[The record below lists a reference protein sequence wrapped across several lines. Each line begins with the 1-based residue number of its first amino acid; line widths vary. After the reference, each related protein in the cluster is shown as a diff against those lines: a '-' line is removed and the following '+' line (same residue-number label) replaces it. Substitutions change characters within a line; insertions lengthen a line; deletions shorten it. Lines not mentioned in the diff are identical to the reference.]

1 MRLDDLPGD
10 ACEHCHGEIPAGRR
24 IVAIFCSDECRS
36 RSGSKA
42 VRDALIEAKTG
53 RTCGRCGGE
62 IAATKRAD
70 ALYCSR
76 SCAVAATRPL
86 RARASLNSAVFH
98 LNTKEYS

>member
-10 ACEHCHGEIPAGRR
+10 ACEHCHGEIPTGRR
-24 IVAIFCSDECRS
+24 IDAIFCSDQCRS
-36 RSGSKA
+36 RSGSKG
-42 VRDALIEAKTG
+42 VRDALIAAKTG

-76 SCAVAATRPL
+76 SCAVAATR
-86 RARASLNSAVFH
+86 RR
-98 LNTKEYS
+98 